1 MCYLA
6 NRPSTTSV
14 IMGEARFILAEDRGV
29 LRISGP
35 DARTFL
41 QGLVS
46 NDVTRATAE
55 RAIYAALLTAQG
67 KFLHDFFIVERD
79 GALCLD
85 AEAPRLADLQRRLSL
100 YKLRS
105 KVAIEP
111 APELAVALLYGDGA
125 APLLGL
131 EPEPGSART
140 VAAGGGAVLVYVDP
154 RLAELGVRAIL
165 PRDAV
170 AAIATLGFAAGT
182 VADYESRR
190 LAAGVPDG
198 SRDLPV
204 EKAILLENGF
214 DELHAID
221 WQKGCYMGQELT
233 ARTKYRGLIRKRLL
247 PVGID
252 GPLPPPGT
260 PVMAGDKEAGEMRS
274 AAGDRGLAMLRL
286 DCLENP
292 GELRAGDARLTPR
305 RPAWARF

>member
-1 MCYLA
+1 
-6 NRPSTTSV
+6 
-14 IMGEARFILAEDRGV
+14 MGEARFILAADRGV

-35 DARTFL
+35 DARIFL

-46 NDVTRATAE
+46 NDVTHATAE

-67 KFLHDFFIVERD
+67 KFLHDFFIVERE

-85 AEAPRLADLQRRLSL
+85 GEAPRLADLQRRLSL

-105 KVAIEP
+105 KVVIEP
-111 APELAVALLYGDGA
+111 APELAVALLYGQGA

-140 VAAGGGAVLVYVDP
+140 VAAGGGAILAYVDP

-165 PRDAV
+165 PRDAM

-182 VADYESRR
+182 TADYESRR

-214 DELHAID
+214 DELHGID

-247 PVGID
+247 PVAID
-252 GPLPPPGT
+252 GSPPPPGASIAWRI
-260 PVMAGDKEAGEMRS
+260 PPSCAPAR
-274 AAGDRGLAMLRL
+274 
-286 DCLENP
+286 P
-292 GELRAGDARLTPR
+292 G
-305 RPAWARF
+305 